1 MPDPNSGGCIRKIRH
16 VITSSRKWRWGR
28 TCDLLFWKP
37 NEAHARLESSC
48 PCRGSWI
55 YPGLAQAQASSTPA
69 TAPIPRGGRGRGAIT
84 AGHGGGSSSSS
95 GPKERPRRRQALR
108 TLRREE
114 GRQGST
120 RPEVSFPSVGFSS
133 RAFNALRIWSTGITV
148 PLSRRR
154 KAGWFSTAQ
163 ASDAHEESS
172 ARFSPLLRRGWLM
185 TLSGLSSRHKE
196 VSILPERAAE
206 SVGVS

>member
-1 MPDPNSGGCIRKIRH
+1 MKHP
-16 VITSSRKWRWGR
+16 
-28 TCDLLFWKP
+28 
-37 NEAHARLESSC
+37 RLESSC
-48 PCRGSWI
+48 PWRGSWI
-55 YPGLAQAQASSTPA
+55 NPGLVQAQASSTPA

-95 GPKERPRRRQALR
+95 GPKERPRHRQALR
-108 TLRREE
+108 ALRREE

-120 RPEVSFPSVGFSS
+120 RPDVSFPGVGFSS

-172 ARFSPLLRRGWLM
+172 ARFSPRLRRGWLM
-185 TLSGLSSRHKE
+185 TSSGLSSRHKE
-196 VSILPERAAE
+196 VSILPERVAE
-206 SVGVS
+206 SAGVS